1 MHKWLH
7 VTAVTL
13 LLSAALLVRCDQ
25 GATPESTGKLNIT
38 VSIVPQKYFVER
50 VGGEYVDVNVM
61 VLPGASPATYEP
73 KPEQFQ
79 DLSDADAYV
88 RIKVPFE
95 NAWMDRIASANP
107 DMLIV
112 DTTEGIE
119 RVPMEAHHRHG
130 EKEHEPENPDP
141 HIWLSPELVRVQ
153 SQTIYEALVELD
165 PVHQDAYEANLDGFI
180 ADIDALE
187 IDIRETLE
195 GVESRRF
202 IVFHPA
208 WGYFARDFGLEMIP
222 IEIGGQEPSAAEMAE
237 LITEAQRERI
247 KVIFAQPEFSTR
259 DAETIASE
267 IGGEVLLISPLAPEW
282 LDNLRNVADTF
293 AEVFGQ

>member
-13 LLSAALLVRCDQ
+13 LLSVALLVGCGQ

-50 VGGEYVDVNVM
+50 IGGEYVDVNVM

-73 KPEQFQ
+73 RPEQFQ

-119 RVPMEAHHRHG
+119 RLPMETHHRHG

-141 HIWLSPELVRVQ
+141 HIWLSPELVKVQ

-187 IDIRETLE
+187 TDIRETLE

-267 IGGEVLLISPLAPEW
+267 IGGGVLLISPLAPEW
-282 LDNLRNVADTF
+282 LDNLRKVADTF